1 MIHNN
6 DCTHENEFHH
16 VTSSE
21 ADAIIRKMPTDT
33 EIQYMADLF
42 KIFGDAT
49 RLKILAVLLESGE
62 LCVCDI
68 ALTLEMSQSSISHQL
83 RVLKQSRLVKF
94 RRSGK
99 TLFYSLADEHVIT
112 IMNQG
117 LVHINE
123 P

>member
-6 DCTHENEFHH
+6 DCTHEHEFHH
-16 VTSSE
+16 VTSTE
-21 ADAIIRKMPTDT
+21 ADTIIRNMPTDT

-42 KIFGDAT
+42 KVFGDAT
-49 RLKILAVLLESGE
+49 RLKILTVLLESEE

-68 ALTLEMSQSSISHQL
+68 ALTLGMSQSSISHQL
-83 RVLKQSRLVKF
+83 RILKQSRLVKF

-99 TLFYSLADEHVIT
+99 TLFYSLADEHVNT

>member
-6 DCTHENEFHH
+6 DCTHIHEFHH
-16 VTSSE
+16 VTKSE
-21 ADAIIRKMPTDT
+21 ADEIINNMPTDT
-33 EIQYMADLF
+33 EIQYMAELF
-42 KIFGDAT
+42 KVFGDAT
-49 RLKILAVLLESGE
+49 RLKILTVLLESGE

-68 ALTLEMSQSSISHQL
+68 AQTLNMSQSSISHQL
-83 RVLKQSRLVKF
+83 RILKQSRLVKF

-99 TLFYSLADEHVIT
+99 TLFYSLADEHVYT

>member
-21 ADAIIRKMPTDT
+21 ADAIIRRMPTDT

>member
-83 RVLKQSRLVKF
+83 RVLKQSRLIKF

>member
-6 DCTHENEFHH
+6 DCTHEHEFHH
-16 VTSSE
+16 VTSTE
-21 ADAIIRKMPTDT
+21 AEAIIRSMPTDT

-42 KIFGDAT
+42 KVFGDAT
-49 RLKILAVLLESGE
+49 RLKILTVLLESGE

-68 ALTLEMSQSSISHQL
+68 ALTLNMSQSSISHQL

-99 TLFYSLADEHVIT
+99 TLFYSLADEHVNT

>member
-1 MIHNN
+1 MIRNN
-6 DCTHENEFHH
+6 DCTHEHEFHH
-16 VTSSE
+16 VTNAE
-21 ADAIIRKMPTDT
+21 ADAIIRNMPTDT

-42 KIFGDAT
+42 KVFGDAT
-49 RLKILAVLLESGE
+49 RLKILTVLLESGE

-68 ALTLEMSQSSISHQL
+68 AITLNMSQSSISHQL
-83 RVLKQSRLVKF
+83 RILKQSRLVKF

-99 TLFYSLADEHVIT
+99 TLFYSLADEHVNT

>member
-6 DCTHENEFHH
+6 DCTHEHEFHH
-16 VTSSE
+16 VTSTE
-21 ADAIIRKMPTDT
+21 ADAIIRNMPTDT

-42 KIFGDAT
+42 KVFGDAT
-49 RLKILAVLLESGE
+49 RLKILTVLLESGE

-68 ALTLEMSQSSISHQL
+68 ALTLNMSQSSISHQL

-99 TLFYSLADEHVIT
+99 TLFYSLADEHVNT

>member
-6 DCTHENEFHH
+6 DCTHQHEFHN

-21 ADAIIRKMPTDT
+21 AAEIVNKMPTDT
-33 EIQYMADLF
+33 EIQYMDDLF
-42 KIFGDAT
+42 KVFGDAT
-49 RLKILAVLLESGE
+49 RLKILTVLLESKE

-83 RVLKQSRLVKF
+83 RILKQSRLVKF

-99 TLFYSLADEHVIT
+99 TLFYSLADEHVYT
-112 IMNQG
+112 IIQQG
-117 LVHINE
+117 LVHVNE

>member
-6 DCTHENEFHH
+6 DCTHEHEFHH
-16 VTSSE
+16 VTSTE
-21 ADAIIRKMPTDT
+21 ADAIIRNMPTDT

-42 KIFGDAT
+42 KVFGDAT
-49 RLKILAVLLESGE
+49 RLKILTVLLESGE

-68 ALTLEMSQSSISHQL
+68 ALTLKMSQSSISHQL

-99 TLFYSLADEHVIT
+99 TLFYSLADEHVNT